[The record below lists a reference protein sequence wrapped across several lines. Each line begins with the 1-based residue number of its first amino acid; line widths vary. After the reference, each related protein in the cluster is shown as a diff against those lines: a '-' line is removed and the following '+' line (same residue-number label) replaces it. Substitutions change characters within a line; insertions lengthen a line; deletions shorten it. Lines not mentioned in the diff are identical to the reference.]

1 MNRRTK
7 KSPSIGPIT
16 LSVKRAEKLDR
27 YLSNSQESLEEGTA
41 VAIASARLHSDIAGM
56 IKQRREAAQ
65 SGKFLA
71 RGSEGRAATCEKARA
86 LLSSGV
92 EPRSL
97 VSTLRSVCDDC
108 REYTPN
114 RIRTVLQEDGVL
126 PPRKS
131 K

>member
-1 MNRRTK
+1 MNRRSK
-7 KSPSIGPIT
+7 KSPSNGPIKD
-16 LSVKRAEKLDR
+16 SVKRAEKINR
-27 YLSNSQESLEEGTA
+27 HLSNSQESLEEGTA
-41 VAIASARLHSDIAGM
+41 VATSSARLLSDIVGM

-97 VSTLRSVCDDC
+97 VSTLRNVCDDC
-108 REYTPN
+108 REYTDGY
-114 RIRTVLQEDGVL
+114 IRTVLQEEGVL

-131 K
+131 R